1 MSTLLSVNNY
11 HYLRDGSEAVYLEHN
26 RLFDAAGWKVVPFA
40 MQHPSNLASP
50 WEEHFVT
57 EIEFGQ
63 EYSLGQKLLRLPK
76 VIYSFEARK
85 KLQRLLQ
92 TTRPTV
98 AHCHSIY
105 HHISPSIL
113 SVLKQQQVPTVM
125 TLHDLKPACPAYH
138 MFRRG
143 EICERCKG
151 GKLHN
156 VVAQRCVKDSLPL
169 SAVVMA
175 EAMLHGALQSYRK
188 NVDRFIVPC
197 RFYQQ
202 KMVEWGWE
210 AERFVH
216 IPNFLDAASYQPD
229 YTAGK
234 DFLYFGRLSPEK
246 GLITLI
252 KAAARAKVAVSMAG
266 DGPQLDEL
274 RELAQ
279 EEEAD
284 VTFLGHLSGENL
296 HSAVRAARATVLPS
310 EWYENAPISMLESYA
325 LGKPVI
331 GAEIGGIPELIPDAS
346 VGTTFASKSVDE
358 LAATLRNYVDMLDA
372 NIEAMGRCARQ
383 LVEQEYS
390 AARYIERVKNLYAS
404 VQNDTNARVSFN
416 QARG

>member
-1 MSTLLSVNNY
+1 MESNTLLSINNY

-26 RLFDAAGWKVVPFA
+26 RLFDALGWSVVPFS
-40 MQHPSNLASP
+40 MQHPHNTASR
-50 WEEHFVT
+50 WQEHFVT
-57 EIEFGQ
+57 EIEFGHD
-63 EYSLGQKLLRLPK
+63 YSFAQKVSRLPK

-85 KLQRLLQ
+85 KLTRLLQ
-92 TTRPTV
+92 TVHPSV

-113 SVLKQQQVPTVM
+113 AVLKAHHIPTVM

-156 VVAQRCVKDSLPL
+156 VVSQRCVKDSLSL

-175 EAMLHGALQSYRK
+175 EALLHGSLQSYKK

-197 RFYQQ
+197 RFYKD
-202 KMVEWGWE
+202 KMVEWGWD
-210 AERFVH
+210 AEKFTH
-216 IPNFLDAASYQPD
+216 IPNFVESASYQPD
-229 YTAGK
+229 YSAGK
-234 DFLYFGRLSPEK
+234 SFVYFGRLSPEK
-246 GLITLI
+246 GLTTFI
-252 KAAARAKVAVSMAG
+252 KAAATAQVPVTMAG

-274 RELAQ
+274 RKVAQ
-279 EEEAD
+279 HENAD
-284 VTFLGHLSGENL
+284 VTFLGHLSGEHL

-325 LGKPVI
+325 LGKPAI
-331 GAEIGGIPELIPDAS
+331 GAAIGGIPELIPNDS

-358 LAATLRNYVDMLDA
+358 LAATLRCYAELPDSKV
-372 NIEAMGRCARQ
+372 EEMGRCARQ
-383 LVEQEYS
+383 LVEREYS
-390 AARYIERVKNLYAS
+390 AARYVERISALYAS
-404 VQNDTNARVSFN
+404 FICVNSLAR
-416 QARG
+416 A